1 MFGGLLEV
9 EMSNKC
15 TPLCREAHL
24 EVKMLQKTRGSDH
37 FWTIPWR
44 FDVEKVYAVVARS
57 TLGGST
63 YPKTGGFGLLCDDS
77 IVMRGEEEEEEQQQR

>member
-1 MFGGLLEV
+1 MHAIVPRSTFGSQNV
-9 EMSNKC
+9 
-15 TPLCREAHL
+15 T
-24 EVKMLQKTRGSDH
+24 KTRGSDH

-63 YPKTGGFGLLCDDS
+63 YPRTGGFGLLCDDS
-77 IVMRGEEEEEEQQQR
+77 MVMRGEEEEEEEEEEQQQQR

>member
-1 MFGGLLEV
+1 MPRSTFGSQHV
-9 EMSNKC
+9 
-15 TPLCREAHL
+15 T
-24 EVKMLQKTRGSDH
+24 KTRGSDH

-63 YPKTGGFGLLCDDS
+63 YPRTGGFGLLCDDS
-77 IVMRGEEEEEEQQQR
+77 MVMREEEEEEEEVEVEEEEVEEEEEQQQQQR